1 MTTSLNIMGL
11 TKEKETMPPELEALA
26 KRVKAIRKAMDE
38 NQLEFAEH
46 CGLNVETLS
55 RIECQKDDVRLS
67 TAQKIAA
74 YVDLTVS
81 ELLSTEF
88 NDSEEKEKTS

>member
-1 MTTSLNIMGL
+1 MGL
-11 TKEKETMPPELEALA
+11 AKEKETMPEYEALA

-38 NQLEFAEH
+38 NQLEFADH

-74 YVDLTVS
+74 YTGLTVS
-81 ELLSTEF
+81 QLFAVEDQDTL
-88 NDSEEKEKTS
+88 EEEKTS

>member
-1 MTTSLNIMGL
+1 MA
-11 TKEKETMPPELEALA
+11 PEYEALA

-38 NQLEFAEH
+38 NQLEFADH

-74 YVDLTVS
+74 YTGLTVS
-81 ELLSTEF
+81 QLFAVEDQDTLE
-88 NDSEEKEKTS
+88 EEKSS

>member
-1 MTTSLNIMGL
+1 
-11 TKEKETMPPELEALA
+11 MPPEFEALA
-26 KRVKAIRKAMDE
+26 QRVKAIRKAMSE
-38 NQLEFAEH
+38 NQIEFAEH

-74 YVDLTVS
+74 YTGLTVS
-81 ELLSTEF
+81 QLFAVEDQDTL
-88 NDSEEKEKTS
+88 EEERIS

>member
-1 MTTSLNIMGL
+1 
-11 TKEKETMPPELEALA
+11 
-26 KRVKAIRKAMDE
+26 MDE
-38 NQLEFAEH
+38 NQLEFADH

-74 YVDLTVS
+74 YTGLTVS
-81 ELLSTEF
+81 QLFAVEDQDTL
-88 NDSEEKEKTS
+88 EEEKTS

>member
-1 MTTSLNIMGL
+1 
-11 TKEKETMPPELEALA
+11 MPEYEALA

-38 NQLEFAEH
+38 NQLEFADH

-74 YVDLTVS
+74 YTGLTVS
-81 ELLSTEF
+81 QLFAVEDQDTL
-88 NDSEEKEKTS
+88 EEEKTS

>member
-1 MTTSLNIMGL
+1 MA
-11 TKEKETMPPELEALA
+11 PEYEALA

-38 NQLEFAEH
+38 NQLEFADH

-74 YVDLTVS
+74 YTGLTVS
-81 ELLSTEF
+81 QLFAVEDQDTKK
-88 NDSEEKEKTS
+88 EEKSS